1 MPELQATNAT
11 TVPMSTLLNLKS
23 ASEILRTEADLRHML
38 GMVASTLGDQIAE
51 IEAALARDDVKGAH
65 AVVHQL
71 KGFLPVFCTASLADE
86 LAALAAL
93 SREGSA
99 QEVGPQFA
107 RVRPMLVQF
116 DAEVKAWLAQA
127 PREGQG
133 VIRP

>member
-1 MPELQATNAT
+1 
-11 TVPMSTLLNLKS
+11 MSPLLNLKS

-86 LAALAAL
+86 LAAL

-107 RVRPMLVQF
+107 RVQPMLVQF